1 MLSGIWI
8 GKRKMKGEKNE
19 KEKENM
25 PEGIWKKNRS
35 KYKTLSNIRNTCYLQ
50 KQVIYWSIKRNYK
63 NNKHAHAHKHKCN
76 SVQ

>member
-1 MLSGIWI
+1 
-8 GKRKMKGEKNE
+8 MKGEKKGKGKGKHARGHLE
-19 KEKENM
+19 
-25 PEGIWKKNRS
+25 KNRS
-35 KYKTLSNIRNTCYLQ
+35 KYKTLSNIRNTCNLQ